1 MNSITGGMS
10 DITSSI
16 VIVKSSLEKK
26 WFFFRESSIFSWKKN
41 TLQALATQGWMMYYA
56 SSLTVFGGLHNTPL
70 RSLMSKIVEPTEFG
84 KIFTLTGVAQSI
96 STLITGSF
104 FQEIYAETEAS
115 FPGLM
120 YLIGAGIQFLILVY

>member
-1 MNSITGGMS
+1 
-10 DITSSI
+10 
-16 VIVKSSLEKK
+16 
-26 WFFFRESSIFSWKKN
+26 
-41 TLQALATQGWMMYYA
+41 MYYA
-56 SSLTVFGGLHNTPL
+56 SSLTVLGGLHNTPL

-104 FQEIYAETEAS
+104 FQEIYVETEAS

-120 YLIGAGIQFLILVY
+120 YLIGAGIQFLILVYTLKFDNARKKVRSFSTFLFC

>member
-16 VIVKSSLEKK
+16 VIVKSSLEKEIN
-26 WFFFRESSIFSWKKN
+26 FFSWKFNIFLKN

-56 SSLTVFGGLHNTPL
+56 SSLTVLGGLHNTPL

-104 FQEIYAETEAS
+104 FQEIYVETEAS

-120 YLIGAGIQFLILVY
+120 YLIGAGIQFLILVD